1 MLTLWHHLVTSS
13 TNQRTV
19 HKLVRY
25 PGDPPSHRHLAF
37 EKALQKHFKESG
49 VWGAWGTSFLTWL
62 CSKLWCF
69 SLFDLTVHR
78 AHGLIFDN
86 ILRSASRSWWAY
98 SQLIKIRLKMV
109 LLFPESDWSNSS
121 VSSCCRLER
130 EVFAALAK
138 SASLPKGCPYH
149 RSKSS
154 YVLLIVSQ
162 STLQDKKYW
171 FLLFANFHSVNIPN
185 TADFKQQ
192 MWYQSALEIPETPT
206 INSTTP
212 MAKGIKGIWLVF
224 VDFVLLSTCI
234 FRLSQELKG

>member
-13 TNQRTV
+13 TNPRTV
-19 HKLVRY
+19 HKLVTY

-98 SQLIKIRLKMV
+98 NQLIKIRLKMV

-171 FLLFANFHSVNIPN
+171 FLLFASFHSVNIPN
-185 TADFKQQ
+185 TADFK
-192 MWYQSALEIPETPT
+192 
-206 INSTTP
+206 
-212 MAKGIKGIWLVF
+212 
-224 VDFVLLSTCI
+224 
-234 FRLSQELKG
+234 